1 VQGIQ
6 NKYGRNKLEVLLLSV
21 DASYGQPADQA
32 AEGDRSTMTQHGIV
46 WPNVVVPNGWDGVI
60 ERFNIDGYGLT
71 LIDDKGK
78 VVAKD
83 VRHNDLDA
91 LLQQIYSK

>member
-6 NKYGRNKLEVLLLSV
+6 RKHGKDKLEVLLLSV

-32 AEGDRSTMTQHGIV
+32 AEGDRSTMNQHGIT
-46 WPNVVVPNGWDGVI
+46 WPNVVVPNGWDEVI

-71 LIDDKGK
+71 LIDNKGK

-83 VRHNDLDA
+83 VRHGDLDR
-91 LLQQIYSK
+91 LLQQMYRK